1 VRPVRP
7 RIGIYLS
14 TPRQAA
20 ASAGLPD
27 LTVAGWRRAR
37 RPRRGRRASNGL
49 PRPPVSEAGH
59 ADQGATNW
67 HTEVLRAP
75 AAGSRGFPPSPS
87 VSPATLTQS
96 FVLVDFCR
104 KFL

>member
-1 VRPVRP
+1 
-7 RIGIYLS
+7 
-14 TPRQAA
+14 
-20 ASAGLPD
+20 
-27 LTVAGWRRAR
+27 
-37 RPRRGRRASNGL
+37 
-49 PRPPVSEAGH
+49 VSEAGH

-75 AAGSRGFPPSPS
+75 APGSSGFPPSPS